1 MGQNDIITSG
11 HGSVF
16 FQSDPTVAFGF
27 LTCTGVGDLAI
38 PKGDSTP
45 VYRPDP
51 QHSGQMQLWTR
62 IPGTAG
68 MVTTRLNKP
77 FNNVY
82 NFLLEQDCDFQLR
95 LNHICA
101 GDRTVVSNYSVA
113 QVLIS
118 ARVKT
123 AGKTAPVL
131 GAGTDAVPKQVDTT
145 ADLEA
150 MADAL
155 VYPLKS
161 THLTLASTTDVSAI
175 VFAPKQCA
183 TPCRAALGLGQLGY
197 ALTEATLYS
206 GIQKTVDYGAV
217 WAATVDT
224 PFTISGNDATSAI
237 IIETATGYRLLV
249 TGGVADPLMP
259 PEISYLDVAVP
270 LNTTDAAAVWHDVY
284 VGDQVNISLSMVRR
298 AWNGRLWVVGSDG
311 HIYYSDTIGATWTMA
326 DDGVATTQDLN
337 DVVFLDDRQG
347 FAVGDTNAFVV
358 TTDGLTWAAGVGPA
372 AAVNLLSIDAN
383 RFGYLYVATADARI
397 FRSTDGGNTW
407 TEVLD
412 LSVGSIDRLRFD
424 PENLYFAGM
433 VYNTATPVG
442 HFYRS
447 EDGGVSW
454 TEWASPAGS
463 NAGYNDLFVCDPN
476 LIYVGGN
483 AMGGLSYVAKFD
495 RSAS

>member
-1 MGQNDIITSG
+1 MGQNDMINSAQ
-11 HGSVF
+11 GSAF

-68 MVTTRLNKP
+68 MVTARLNKP

-131 GAGTDAVPKQVDTT
+131 GAGTDAVGKQVETT
-145 ADLEA
+145 ADIEA

-161 THLTLASTTDVSAI
+161 ARLTLASTTDVSGL
-175 VFAPKQCA
+175 VFAPQQCP
-183 TPCRAALGLGQLGY
+183 TQCRAALGLGQLGY
-197 ALTEATLYS
+197 ALVEATLYS
-206 GIQKTVDYGAV
+206 GIQKTVNYGGA

-224 PFTISGNDATSAI
+224 PFNIAGNDATSGI
-237 IIETATGYRLLV
+237 IIETSTGYRLLI
-249 TGGVADPLMP
+249 TGGLPDPLMP
-259 PEISYLDVAVP
+259 PEIAYVDVTVP
-270 LNTTDAAAVWHDVY
+270 LNTTDAAATWTNVY
-284 VGDQVNISLSMVRR
+284 VGAQVNISLNMVRR
-298 AWNGRLWVVGSDG
+298 AWNGRLWVVGSGG
-311 HIYYSDTIGATWTMA
+311 HIYYSDTIGATWTLA
-326 DDGVATTQDLN
+326 DDGVATASDLN

-347 FAVGDTNAFVV
+347 FAVGDANAFVY
-358 TTDGLTWAAGVGPA
+358 TTDGLNWVAGTGPTP
-372 AAVNLLSIDAN
+372 AVNLLSVDAN
-383 RFGYLYVATADARI
+383 RFGHIYVTTADARI
-397 FRSTDGGNTW
+397 FRTTDNGGTW

-412 LSVGSIDRLRFD
+412 LS
-424 PENLYFAGM
+424 
-433 VYNTATPVG
+433 
-442 HFYRS
+442 
-447 EDGGVSW
+447 
-454 TEWASPAGS
+454 AGS
-463 NAGYNDLFVCDPN
+463 KIGRAHV
-476 LIYVGGN
+476 
-483 AMGGLSYVAKFD
+483 
-495 RSAS
+495 